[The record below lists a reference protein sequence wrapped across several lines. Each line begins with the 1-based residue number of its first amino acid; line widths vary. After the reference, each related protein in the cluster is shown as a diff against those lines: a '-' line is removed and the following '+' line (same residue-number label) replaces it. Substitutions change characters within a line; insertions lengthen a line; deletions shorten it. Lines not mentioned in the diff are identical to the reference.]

1 MSFRKRNI
9 GLGRAENPEAVG
21 SSTIASREHGTSIA
35 QDTPSAHPA
44 LPGTRPSPVDG
55 RLTTS
60 TGTPTL
66 DTLLAGHAGL
76 ALGHSIILEENGT
89 TDYTGSL
96 LKYYAA
102 EGVVQGHTVHI
113 VGIGEGWARG
123 LPGLVGPAD
132 HGVESV
138 TSSRGNGAEKMKI
151 AWRYE
156 KLGRIAEAAGQRG
169 GLCLCFKSDS
179 ANNRF
184 NTPQCMLTHCLHSA
198 VKSRCIYSRY
208 LTCTADTFL
217 PHLRSCKAPDHSCE
231 RKYLLCTSL
240 DFTARQSICLYP
252 SAYFLTAT
260 RFTTNHNTPGSHT
273 VTSVSCNL
281 PTSSCAASTSHPILS
296 LSPQPS
302 AAIPFAAHSHG
313 QHPTR
318 ALPSRYRTA
327 SLARTSRRRC
337 NRVHTIPTRL

>member
-9 GLGRAENPEAVG
+9 GLDRAEKTEAAG
-21 SSTIASREHGTSIA
+21 SATATPREHGTPAA
-35 QDTPSAHPA
+35 QNSPTAHLA

-102 EGVVQGHTVHI
+102 EGIVQGHTVHI
-113 VGIGEGWARG
+113 VGIGDGWARG

-138 TSSRGNGAEKMKI
+138 TSSRGGEAEKMKI

-156 KLGRIAEAAGQRG
+156 KLGRVGEAAGQRG
-169 GLCLCFKSDS
+169 G
-179 ANNRF
+179 
-184 NTPQCMLTHCLHSA
+184 
-198 VKSRCIYSRY
+198 
-208 LTCTADTFL
+208 
-217 PHLRSCKAPDHSCE
+217 
-231 RKYLLCTSL
+231 
-240 DFTARQSICLYP
+240 
-252 SAYFLTAT
+252 
-260 RFTTNHNTPGSHT
+260 
-273 VTSVSCNL
+273 
-281 PTSSCAASTSHPILS
+281 
-296 LSPQPS
+296 
-302 AAIPFAAHSHG
+302 
-313 QHPTR
+313 
-318 ALPSRYRTA
+318 
-327 SLARTSRRRC
+327 
-337 NRVHTIPTRL
+337 